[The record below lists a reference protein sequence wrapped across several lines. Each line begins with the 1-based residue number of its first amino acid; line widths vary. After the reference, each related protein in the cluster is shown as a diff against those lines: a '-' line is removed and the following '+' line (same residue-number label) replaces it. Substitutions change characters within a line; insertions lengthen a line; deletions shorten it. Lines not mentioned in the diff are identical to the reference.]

1 MEALLI
7 TQGLGDAIDP
17 VPKLEGNEVSSSKTP
32 EQAAEIDK
40 KARSTI
46 ILSLGD
52 SVIREVAREKT
63 VAGL

>member
-1 MEALLI
+1 METLLI
-7 TQGLGDAIDP
+7 TQGLGDAIDL
-17 VPKLEGNEVSSSKTP
+17 VSKLEGNEASSSKTL

-46 ILSLGD
+46 IMSLGD
-52 SVIREVAREKT
+52 SVIREVAKEKI